1 MRIWLINH
9 YAVPTK
15 YYPLARPASFAKYL
29 MRMGHTVTI
38 FAASTVHNSDLNLIN
53 DKELFKEDIVEGIHY
68 VYVRDRSYSGNGA
81 GRIINMLLFP
91 MRLSRVSKHFE
102 KPDVILSVS
111 ATPMA
116 CMKGL
121 KLAKKYKC
129 KGIAEIADLW
139 PESFVAYGMI
149 KVSNPLLRF
158 MYAYEKNIYKRAD
171 AIIFTMEGGK
181 DYIIEKGWD
190 TAHRG
195 PVDVSKIYHI
205 NNGIDLDV
213 YDYNREYNTIDD
225 PDLNDP
231 NIFKVVYTG
240 SIRKANG
247 IDQLVDVAEAL
258 QRIGEN
264 NVKFLIYGDGGEKTV
279 LEEKIGLIGLKNIEF
294 KGKIGKDQI
303 PYVLSKAD
311 LCLLHWT
318 PTPITKYG
326 MSMNK
331 SFEYLASGRPILSNS
346 VAGYDL
352 IEKYHCGISKNIGS
366 VSEYADCILRISKMP
381 KDKRREF
388 CKNARVAAQ
397 DYDFEKLTEQLIE
410 VIIGSE
416 C

>member
-38 FAASTVHNSDLNLIN
+38 FAASTVHNSDLNMIN
-53 DKELFKEDIVEGIHY
+53 DNELFKEDIVEGIHY

-149 KVSNPLLRF
+149 KASNPLLRF

-195 PVDVSKIYHI
+195 PVDVNKIYHI

-213 YDYNREYNTIDD
+213 YDYNRKYNTIDD

-279 LEEKIGLIGLKNIEF
+279 LEEKIGLIGLKNIKF

-352 IEKYHCGISKNIGS
+352 IEKYHCGVSKNIDS
-366 VSEYADCILRISKMP
+366 VSEYAEYILTISKMSD
-381 KDKRREF
+381 DKRKEF
-388 CKNARVAAQ
+388 CKNARAAAQ
-397 DYDFEKLTEQLIE
+397 DYDFKKLTERLIE
-410 VIIGSE
+410 VIIGPE
-416 C
+416 